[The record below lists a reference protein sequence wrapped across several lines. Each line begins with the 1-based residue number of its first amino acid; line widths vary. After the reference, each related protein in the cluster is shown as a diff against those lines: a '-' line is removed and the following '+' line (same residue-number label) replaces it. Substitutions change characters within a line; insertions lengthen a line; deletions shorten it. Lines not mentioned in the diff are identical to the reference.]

1 MTKDRI
7 LDRTLAVLSDLVGF
21 DTTSFNSNLE
31 LIAYIE
37 KTLDPYAS
45 EMRRYGNE
53 QGTKANLLVRIG
65 APGPHGVVLS
75 GHTDVV
81 PVKGQDWSTEPF
93 ALTRIADRLY
103 GRGTCDMKGFIA
115 AALAAAPLFCEAR
128 LDRPVYLAFSY
139 DEEIGCCGSPDLV
152 RAIGELE
159 PRPAIVVVGEPTMM
173 GIVGSHK
180 GLARYKVSVTGQE
193 AHSSLPHKGASA
205 IMAAIRL
212 LSTLERIAEDFA
224 SRPRSEAFD
233 PPFSTINIG
242 TIAGGT
248 ASNILARHCQFEL
261 EVRPMPGDEIASI
274 LAPFWAE
281 VSLIDAKLR
290 GVAPELGISVE
301 ECANTPPLLPE
312 TDGLAM
318 TLVRELTGEN
328 GSIGAVAYT
337 AEAGQFQTAGL
348 STVLCG
354 PGSIEQAHKPDEYVD
369 LEQLTRC
376 TDFMLRLVKRLSARP
391 ETRRDTDG

>member
-1 MTKDRI
+1 MKSDQI
-7 LDRTLAVLSDLVGF
+7 LDRTLAVLADLVGF
-21 DTTSFNSNLE
+21 DTTSSNSNLE

-37 KTLDPYAS
+37 QTLSPYAS

-53 QGTKANLLVRIG
+53 QGTKANLLVRFG
-65 APGPHGVVLS
+65 AAGPQGVVLS

-81 PVKGQDWSTEPF
+81 PVKGQDWSSAPF
-93 ALTRIADRLY
+93 ALTRIGDRFY

-115 AALAAAPLFCEAR
+115 AALAAAPLFFEAR
-128 LDRPVYLAFSY
+128 LERPIYLAFSY

-152 RAIGELE
+152 RAIGDLD
-159 PRPAIVVVGEPTMM
+159 PRPSIVVVGEPTMM

-180 GLARYKVSVTGQE
+180 GLARYRVSVTGRE

-205 IMAAIRL
+205 IMASIRL
-212 LSTLERIAEDFA
+212 LSRLERIADDLA

-261 EVRPMPGDEIASI
+261 EVRPMPGDEIATI
-274 LAPFWAE
+274 LAPFWAD

-290 GVAPELGISVE
+290 DVAPELGILIE
-301 ECANTPPLLPE
+301 ECANTPPLLHE
-312 TDGLAM
+312 TAGLAEM
-318 TLVRELTGEN
+318 LVRELTGEN
-328 GSIGAVAYT
+328 GSAGAVAYT
-337 AEAGQFQTAGL
+337 AEAGQFQTSGL

-376 TDFMLRLVKRLSARP
+376 VDFMLRLVKHLSN
-391 ETRRDTDG
+391 